1 MKTNRKSALIAGIA
15 LIIMAVAAGFTYGYI
30 HNTLVIANDPES
42 TFNNLKLNGLL
53 FQTEIYGWLLILI
66 LDVVVAWSL
75 YVFFK
80 NENKKLSAL
89 TAGFRLV
96 YSAILGMAI
105 LNLIQILNIL
115 NGTFPETAGDQMLF
129 HLNSF
134 ENTWSFGLIIF
145 GFHLLLLGIL
155 ALQSK
160 YIPNFWGI
168 LLVFAAVSYS
178 LIHSAKFLFLEFE
191 TYIATAEMIL
201 SLPMAFGEV
210 GFAFWLIIRG
220 GKSRVVY
227 RQIKAAVIS

>member
-1 MKTNRKSALIAGIA
+1 MKTNRKSALIAGVA

-53 FQTEIYGWLLILI
+53 FQTEIFGWLLILI
-66 LDVVVAWSL
+66 LDVIVAWAL

-80 NENKKLSAL
+80 NENLKLSAL
-89 TAGFRLV
+89 AAGFRLI
-96 YSAILGMAI
+96 YSAILGIAI

-115 NGTFPETAGDQMLF
+115 NGTLSETAGNQILF

-145 GFHLLLLGIL
+145 GVHLFLLGIL

-160 YIPNFWGI
+160 NIPNFWGM
-168 LLVFAAVSYS
+168 LLVFAAASYTF
-178 LIHSAKFLFLEFE
+178 IHSAKFLFPEFE
-191 TYIATAEMIL
+191 THIATAEMVL
-201 SLPMAFGEV
+201 SLPMAFAEI
-210 GFAFWLIIRG
+210 GFAFWLIVRG

-227 RQIKAAVIS
+227 RQINAAVTS